1 MPFVKPSKK
10 TTEKLRGWLILNPNK
25 PRRKPEGP
33 TLEQLQRAEAERN
46 EKPDAAPYKPRKKLD
61 ERRAPIPE
69 KKNPESAATGETP

>member
-25 PRRKPEGP
+25 PRK
-33 TLEQLQRAEAERN
+33 TLA
-46 EKPDAAPYKPRKKLD
+46 

-69 KKNPESAATGETP
+69 EKNPESAATGETP